1 MEMRMYFDSDFAND
15 PVKSTLDFGVCLSG
29 GTRQDGFLLLHTPL
43 GRRHGT
49 DSARSQTLQVCN
61 SWNPKARLP

>member
-29 GTRQDGFLLLHTPL
+29 GTR
-43 GRRHGT
+43 
-49 DSARSQTLQVCN
+49 
-61 SWNPKARLP
+61 